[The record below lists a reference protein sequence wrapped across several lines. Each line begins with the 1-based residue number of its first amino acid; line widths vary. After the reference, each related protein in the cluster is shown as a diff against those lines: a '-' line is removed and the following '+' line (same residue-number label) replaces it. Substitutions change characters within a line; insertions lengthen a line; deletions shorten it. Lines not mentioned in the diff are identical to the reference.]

1 MLSYILRLAF
11 DFERKHGFWP
21 NMIYL
26 NTDHFRHW
34 QSEFSDPN
42 DFDEIGRRLAME
54 IVISVDALH
63 PHVAWLP
70 NRSHAIAS

>member
-21 NMIYL
+21 NMVYL
-26 NTDHFRHW
+26 NTEQFRHW
-34 QSEFSDPN
+34 EGEFEDPA
-42 DFDEIGRRLAME
+42 DFDEISRRLSMG

-70 NRSHAIAS
+70 SRTRAIAS

>member
-21 NMIYL
+21 NMLYL
-26 NTDHFRHW
+26 NTEQFRHW
-34 QSEFSDPN
+34 QDEFEDPA
-42 DFDEIGRRLAME
+42 DFNEIGRRLSME
-54 IVISVDALH
+54 IIISVDALH

>member
-21 NMIYL
+21 NMVYL
-26 NTDHFRHW
+26 NTEQLRHW
-34 QSEFSDPN
+34 QSEFEDPA
-42 DFDEIGRRLAME
+42 DFDEIGRRLSMA
-54 IVISVDALH
+54 IVISVDAMH

-70 NRSHAIAS
+70 TRTHAIAS